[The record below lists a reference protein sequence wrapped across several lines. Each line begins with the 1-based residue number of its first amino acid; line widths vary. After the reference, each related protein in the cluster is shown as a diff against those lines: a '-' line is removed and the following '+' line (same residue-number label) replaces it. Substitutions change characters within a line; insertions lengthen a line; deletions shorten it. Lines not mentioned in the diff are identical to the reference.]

1 MEAARR
7 KPDGVSDMSAWEKE
21 DSVSKRSKV
30 LSDAN
35 NLIHGDRQND
45 YGKPE
50 LNFARIAKCWS
61 VVVDVEIKPYQVAL
75 MMAQLKL
82 ARLSHKEAALNM
94 SGFEDGC
101 IDAAG
106 YAALALEL
114 ASNSKSS

>member
-1 MEAARR
+1 
-7 KPDGVSDMSAWEKE
+7 MSAWEKE
-21 DSVSKRSKV
+21 DGGVSKRSKV
-30 LSDAN
+30 LLDAN

-45 YGKPE
+45 YGKPD

-61 VVVDVEIKPYQVAL
+61 VVVDVEIKPYQVAI

-82 ARLSHKEAALNM
+82 ARLSHNEAALSM

-106 YAALALEL
+106 YAALAFEL